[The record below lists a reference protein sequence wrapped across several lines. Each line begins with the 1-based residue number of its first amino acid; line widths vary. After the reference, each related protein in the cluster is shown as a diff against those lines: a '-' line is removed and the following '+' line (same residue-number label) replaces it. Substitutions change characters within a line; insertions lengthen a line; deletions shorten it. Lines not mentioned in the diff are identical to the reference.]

1 MSAAALLSELR
12 AAGVTLAA
20 NGDRLKVQAAPGIL
34 TPEITARLKAAKP
47 ELMAILT
54 GEAANDEGEAR
65 TDDAL
70 LADTLELDAIIIRL
84 CDRAGYPDTVRRE
97 MQDARRRMNPDN
109 VRGDLPIMRAHLA
122 RAEGEAAAAIRRA
135 QAAA

>member
-1 MSAAALLSELR
+1 MSVAQLLTELQTLGVKVWPDAGALR
-12 AAGVTLAA
+12 FKAPAGVMTPELAA
-20 NGDRLKVQAAPGIL
+20 RV
-34 TPEITARLKAAKP
+34 KAIKP